1 MNLRVVVFAAALV
14 LSGCAPKV
22 YVIDRQTVLEE
33 EAAGHWP
40 DFEKELL
47 KKAKAAGPTLFSETP
62 MSARRARLYNVLN
75 GSTVVSDEPA
85 KEVKKK

>member
-1 MNLRVVVFAAALV
+1 MNRIFLLALSLAV
-14 LSGCAPKV
+14 SGCMSKV

-47 KKAKAAGPTLFSETP
+47 KKAKAQGPTPFAKTP

-75 GSTVVSDEPA
+75 GAPLTESD
-85 KEVKKK
+85 VKK